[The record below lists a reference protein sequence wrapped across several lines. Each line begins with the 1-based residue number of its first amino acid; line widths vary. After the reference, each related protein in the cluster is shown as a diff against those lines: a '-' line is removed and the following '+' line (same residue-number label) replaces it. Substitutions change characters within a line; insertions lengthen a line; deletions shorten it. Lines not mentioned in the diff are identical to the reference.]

1 MSNSRLAFVA
11 LPAIQ
16 MSLFAIPVGAA
27 PFDASAPEARPQET
41 FQFDTI
47 TPFLKFSD
55 AFADR
60 TKPGPHGTFGM
71 IPAHTASPQHTH
83 SVAYHGVVV
92 KGVLINPFNGDPN
105 PPRLSAGSYWYVPA
119 NIPHVTAC
127 VSDEPCLFYTH
138 MNGPFDVKLT
148 GH

>member
-27 PFDASAPEARPQET
+27 PFDASAPEASPQET

-71 IPAHTASPQHTH
+71 IPAHTASSSAHAQR
-83 SVAYHGVVV
+83 GVPWR
-92 KGVLINPFNGDPN
+92 G
-105 PPRLSAGSYWYVPA
+105 
-119 NIPHVTAC
+119 C
-127 VSDEPCLFYTH
+127 
-138 MNGPFDVKLT
+138 
-148 GH
+148 